1 MAGDTGALAQGHG
14 TSNTEKATEQ
24 RGEIIDWDERRETS
38 TASEM
43 DRTEAGD
50 DSGFGLPLPR
60 LW

>member
-24 RGEIIDWDERRETS
+24 RGEVINWDERRETS
-38 TASEM
+38 TALAM
-43 DRTEAGD
+43 DRTGAGGD
-50 DSGFGLPLPR
+50 GGFGLPMPS